1 MAEQGLLKQLGKT
14 GGKGLSNFKKRGG
27 SSDKIF
33 ADFLDTLDDSDD
45 IQIQAGAGQF
55 TAYNRRKV
63 QALEGQRI
71 TFDLTYRV
79 GKVPAV
85 ETGSFTNT
93 WTKEFTYGGYYKVKM
108 EVDDIGEF
116 WIDDEKVLDLSRR
129 KKKTYGERTFY
140 ISGPQ
145 SDEELKNKGP
155 EKHTIKVVVE
165 NYKSEKLKTINAK
178 VFDNLD
184 WIGGSSAKK
193 AQKKIIQFKII
204 SLSMF
209 GFFAYSS

>member
-1 MAEQGLLKQLGKT
+1 MCLP
-14 GGKGLSNFKKRGG
+14 S
-27 SSDKIF
+27 KIF

-116 WIDDEKVLDLSRR
+116 WIDDEKHIDLSR
-129 KKKTYGERTFY
+129 KEGKTN
-140 ISGPQ
+140 
-145 SDEELKNKGP
+145 D
-155 EKHTIKVVVE
+155 
-165 NYKSEKLKTINAK
+165 EKLIYIDGPDSPDDDPVSCLLYTSPSPR
-178 VFDNLD
+178 D
-184 WIGGSSAKK
+184 S
-193 AQKKIIQFKII
+193 
-204 SLSMF
+204 
-209 GFFAYSS
+209 